1 MPSISFVLPHWLF
14 WASLAFF
21 PAIAW
26 YFVNRTIDAVEAG
39 RPNRFLAYLFWFFG
53 GFLGLHRIYLN
64 SRLALLYLP
73 LFAVILYGG
82 TLYREAREDFS
93 KMKSD
98 ADSFTRLIE
107 RAKPAADRGSADAKR
122 RIEAAEQRL
131 KPALER
137 LKATEAG
144 IDRAN
149 LVMRTAGGI
158 TLLLLLIDAA
168 LIPGLVRRRR
178 EEEPLPAAELETPP
192 IFVDDAKPP
201 LPGLSGR
208 IVEAIDRV
216 VRVIGEYSGYWAI
229 LAVFAY
235 YFEVIGRY
243 VFNSPTNWVHEST
256 FLLFGMQYMLVGAYA
271 YRGESHVRVDLLY
284 THLSDRGKAVCD
296 IIGAVFVS
304 VFVLVM
310 LATGWTFAIQA
321 IQAQEVSFTEW
332 GIQYW
337 PVKLAIPIGA
347 ALLMLQVIARL
358 IRDIHI
364 ALGAP
369 SAAQAS

>member
-14 WASLAFF
+14 WASLALF

-26 YFVNRTIDAVEAG
+26 YFVSRTKDAVEAG

-53 GFLGLHRIYLN
+53 GFLGLHRIYLG

-73 LFAVILYGG
+73 LFAIILYGG
-82 TLYREAREDFS
+82 TMYRDAREDFS
-93 KMKSD
+93 KVKSE

-107 RAKPAADRGSADAKR
+107 RAKPAVDRGSADAKR
-122 RIEAAEQRL
+122 RIEAAEKRL
-131 KPALER
+131 QPTLER
-137 LKATEAG
+137 LKQSEAL
-144 IDRAN
+144 IDKAN
-149 LVMRTAGGI
+149 LVMRIAGGI
-158 TLLLLLIDAA
+158 TLVMLLVDAA
-168 LIPGLVRRRR
+168 LLPGMVRRRR
-178 EEEPLPAAELETPP
+178 EEEPLPVEDLATPP
-192 IFVDDAKPP
+192 IFTDDAPPP
-201 LPGLSGR
+201 LPGIWGR
-208 IVEAIDRV
+208 ISDGIDRIIRV
-216 VRVIGEYSGYWAI
+216 VGEYSGYWAI

-284 THLSDRGKAVCD
+284 THLSPRAKAWCD
-296 IIGAVFVS
+296 IVGAVFVTT
-304 VFVLVM
+304 FVLVM
-310 LATGWTFAIQA
+310 LVTGWTFAWQA
-321 IQAQEVSFTEW
+321 IEAREVSFTEW

-347 ALLMLQVIARL
+347 ALLMLQVFARL
-358 IRDIHI
+358 IRDIHL
-364 ALGAP
+364 ALAAPRAPGAV
-369 SAAQAS
+369 

>member
-122 RIEAAEQRL
+122 RIAAAEQRL